1 MLCDILKQ
9 NFVDTSGVHFDSE
22 ARTALAFVMLK
33 ADAELEF
40 LFFRNPSADMLLH
53 ESEIDKNLYRSSP
66 NISSALMEVLGR
78 LTTIL
83 NPAADL
89 KGKMEMSHQ
98 IQEYECL
105 VNKLKE
111 ELRVEKLKAK
121 EVAEDLT

>member
-1 MLCDILKQ
+1 MNVNVAK
-9 NFVDTSGVHFDSE
+9 
-22 ARTALAFVMLK
+22 
-33 ADAELEF
+33 
-40 LFFRNPSADMLLH
+40 
-53 ESEIDKNLYRSSP
+53 YYSSP

-105 VNKLKE
+105 VNKLK
-111 ELRVEKLKAK
+111 
-121 EVAEDLT
+121 

>member
-1 MLCDILKQ
+1 MWSLMLPTQLDGEILANDVENNIQFYSLSSNGLCYSMNVNVAK
-9 NFVDTSGVHFDSE
+9 
-22 ARTALAFVMLK
+22 
-33 ADAELEF
+33 
-40 LFFRNPSADMLLH
+40 
-53 ESEIDKNLYRSSP
+53 YYSSP